1 MATPAHH
8 ELLGADEH
16 DVPLRSLATPAR
28 PPPPP
33 PAPSSP
39 GLRPVRPSRA
49 SSRRLGLF
57 FKVFFGDMSI
67 WAVLSGVLTYEVIR
81 QGLHPQHAIAGA
93 TAGLIVAIAVSVGL
107 KQIAN
112 RIVRLNRSALEISP
126 RRCPARS
133 PRSSA
138 WTRWTS

>member
-39 GLRPVRPSRA
+39 GLRPGRPARP
-49 SSRRLGLF
+49 SSRRRGPRL
-57 FKVFFGDMSI
+57 KVFFGDVSI
-67 WAVLSGVLTYEVIR
+67 WAVLAGVLTYAATR
-81 QGLHPQHAIAGA
+81 QGPHPVDASGLPA
-93 TAGLIVAIAVSVGL
+93 AGLVV
-107 KQIAN
+107 
-112 RIVRLNRSALEISP
+112 P
-126 RRCPARS
+126 P
-133 PRSSA
+133 
-138 WTRWTS
+138 